1 MNDGLLRTDK
11 RIVGSFDEFVAR
23 LGKHLNCDVIGNVPV
38 FNEQA
43 NEVKVGLAR
52 RRKPN
57 FDLFVTHVHQQL
69 EHL

>member
-1 MNDGLLRTDK
+1 MNDGLLRTDE
-11 RIVGSFDEFVAR
+11 RIVGSFDEFVTR
-23 LGKHLNCDVIGNVPV
+23 LGQHLNCDVIWDVPV
-38 FNEQA
+38 FNQKA
-43 NEVKVGLAR
+43 NEVKIGLTR